1 MYESGSKFLY
11 YVEAQEDLN
20 SYGFNETSLSN
31 QIQLI
36 QPPTIY
42 VPNAFRPLGANNKVF
57 KPVNS
62 FVSNDG
68 YKFSIYTR
76 QGELIFVTTNPQE
89 GWDGKVN
96 GVLVPL
102 NVYVW
107 YMEYKMPDGTEME
120 RTGTVTLVK

>member
-76 QGELIFVTTNPQE
+76 QGELI
-89 GWDGKVN
+89 
-96 GVLVPL
+96 LVPL